1 MKRLFIPTQSGSD
14 WQRLLARPAIHWKV
28 GKSAMTAAASWEE
41 ANDSLPSELTELLNL
56 SLDED
61 LVGLK
66 LLAAIPEWEVSL
78 PGGETNSHTDILA
91 LARNDR
97 GLCVLAV
104 EAKVD
109 EDFGPTVTDKRAK
122 PSAGQSARLQFL
134 QSLLGL
140 STLDGAIRY
149 QLLHRTASAILTA
162 REFHAHAALMI
173 VQSFGQRRSLRED
186 FDNFCHALNCK
197 LLPGGLAVAQ
207 SQSMPRL
214 FLGWCNGDPRLLK
227 LALPSLS

>member
-1 MKRLFIPTQSGSD
+1 MKRLFIPTRSGSD
-14 WQRLLARPAIHWKV
+14 WQRLLARPAIHWKI

-41 ANDSLPSELTELLNL
+41 ANDTLPSEIAALLDR

-109 EDFGPTVTDKRAK
+109 EDFGPTVKAKRTK
-122 PSAGQSARLQFL
+122 PSAGQSERLEYL
-134 QSLLGL
+134 RSLFGL
-140 STLDGAIRY
+140 STLDDAIRY
-149 QLLHRTASAILTA
+149 QLLHRTASAVLTA
-162 REFHAHAALMI
+162 REFHAHAAVMI
-173 VQSFGQRRSLRED
+173 VQSFGKRPSLRED
-186 FDNFCHALNCK
+186 FDNFCHALNAKC
-197 LLPGGLAVAQ
+197 LPGGLAVVQ
-207 SQSMPRL
+207 SVNQPRL
-214 FLGWCNGDPRLLK
+214 FLGWCSGDPRFLEVE
-227 LALPSLS
+227 LPSLS

>member
-14 WQRLLARPAIHWKV
+14 WQRLLAQPAVHWKV
-28 GKSAMTAAASWEE
+28 GRSAMTAAASWEE
-41 ANDSLPSELTELLNL
+41 ANDALPREISELLDL

-61 LVGLK
+61 VLKLK

-78 PGGETNSHTDILA
+78 PGGKANSHTDILA
-91 LARNDR
+91 IARNDR

-109 EDFGPTVTDKRAK
+109 EDFGPTVKDRRTNS
-122 PSAGQSARLQFL
+122 SAGQTSRLDYL

-140 STLDGAIRY
+140 ATLDESIRY

-162 REFHAHAALMI
+162 RDFYADTAIMI
-173 VQSFGQRRSLRED
+173 VQSFGKCQALRDD
-186 FDNFCHALNCK
+186 FDNFCSALNAQI
-197 LLPGGLAVAQ
+197 LPGGLAVVP
-207 SQSMPRL
+207 SRSRPKL
-214 FLGWCNGDPRLLK
+214 FLGWCSGDPKFLTVTVPGLG
-227 LALPSLS
+227 